1 MKELSRLIS
10 KALHIAA
17 YEPGCNIR
25 NNNARDIR
33 GSSDNRNI
41 ILSADLVER
50 K

>member
-17 YEPGCNIR
+17 YEPGCNR

-41 ILSADLVER
+41 ILSADFVER